1 MQSVWSQVANE
12 QFPLSLSFVSVLLE
26 AAQGENAQRTWD
38 PLNLK
43 VLAKMSKLWVGAVPS
58 SMTITDASD
67 TDEERLQ
74 NSVRFSVPSSGLTVL
89 QKILDTAAEQSWQVT
104 SVNLDAL
111 TEAAFIK
118 LLADLDYKKDFQII
132 INCELERL
140 NYILNLVKSSV
151 TLTPRS

>member
-1 MQSVWSQVANE
+1 
-12 QFPLSLSFVSVLLE
+12 
-26 AAQGENAQRTWD
+26 
-38 PLNLK
+38 
-43 VLAKMSKLWVGAVPS
+43 
-58 SMTITDASD
+58 MTITDASD